1 MFSFIWNTLVK
12 SPIYQAL
19 IFLYGLLF
27 NNLGLAIIALTLLIQ
42 LALSPLRITTLKTS
56 KKMQELKPH
65 MDGLKE
71 KHKDDK
77 AGLAKAQ
84 LELYQKH
91 DISPLG
97 GIVPTLLSIPIII
110 ALYQVLLS
118 SLQADNGLNTAFLWL
133 NLAKSDPFFVLPILV
148 AVTQWF
154 SSRLMM
160 PPASVSSTQES
171 SLEESMAAMQKQM
184 QFIFP
189 IFSGVIVASLPSGVG
204 LYWWVSLLF
213 SIIQQ
218 KVVK

>member
-12 SPIYQAL
+12 SPIYQTL

-42 LALSPLRITTLKTS
+42 LALSPLRISTLKTS
-56 KKMQELKPH
+56 KKMQDLKPH
-65 MDGLKE
+65 LDGLKE
-71 KHKDDK
+71 KHKGDQ
-77 AGLAKAQ
+77 ASLAKAQ

-133 NLAKSDPFFVLPILV
+133 NLAKSDPFFILPILV
-148 AVTQWF
+148 AGTQWF
-154 SSRLMM
+154 STRLMM
-160 PPASVSSTQES
+160 PPASMASTQEPS
-171 SLEESMAAMQKQM
+171 FEGSMAAMQKQM